1 MLKKGSIVI
10 EFNSEVEEQRFLNW
24 ALSPSKSPAKTKAK
38 RAMET
43 ASRIESLNVHPKP
56 AGIVV
61 KASSIPNL
69 RKIFNSTA
77 HIESTQAVARITK
90 QDIDELLVRNKV
102 ASSKKRKRS
111 ERGRAKDAFSSSIRN
126 KSRNHK

>member
-24 ALSPSKSPAKTKAK
+24 ALSTSESPVNTRAK

-43 ASRIESLNVHPKP
+43 ASRIESLNSHPKP

-61 KASSIPNL
+61 KASSIPKL
-69 RKIFNSTA
+69 KKRLNSTA
-77 HIESTQAVARITK
+77 HIESTRAVAHVTK
-90 QDIDELLVRNKV
+90 YDIDELRLRNKI
-102 ASSKKRKRS
+102 AAKRKRRKRS
-111 ERGRAKDAFSSSIRN
+111 ERGRAKDAFSSSFRN
-126 KSRNHK
+126 KSRNH